1 MQQINPWMFYVVI
14 ALFLLAMGGWGF
26 TLQRSIK
33 RALLAYQ
40 MGLKNGDTAGYARGC
55 IVTLKRMEEMN
66 RPKPKAGR
74 TKKKA

>member
-1 MQQINPWMFYVVI
+1 MVPSYMLFTAVV
-14 ALFLLAMGGWGF
+14 LFLLAMGGWGF

-40 MGLKNGDTAGYARGC
+40 MVLKNGDTAGYARGC